1 MVAHCCDFILS
12 PGGRGKGSPG
22 SQGPRPE
29 KQGGG
34 GVVRAWI
41 FQRRSSVHS
50 GQRPPAGAAGQ
61 GRGTG
66 LRGTQCPGHKG
77 AVPAP
82 QGSGRCC
89 LSCEGHCSSVRVHWL
104 GDVTQAH
111 SRGPGRDRGPAA
123 TGTCVGAPRSRSGR
137 PARTLWAP
145 AAPGPEHTQRTP
157 LRRCSRVS
165 GHGVMTHSPGG
176 SAGD

>member
-1 MVAHCCDFILS
+1 MVAHCCDVILS

-66 LRGTQCPGHKG
+66 LCGTQCPGHKG

-111 SRGPGRDRGPAA
+111 SRGPSRDRGPTA
-123 TGTCVGAPRSRSGR
+123 TGTCVGRRGAAVAAR
-137 PARTLWAP
+137 PAPSGPLQPRAP
-145 AAPGPEHTQRTP
+145 NTRSERP
-157 LRRCSRVS
+157 
-165 GHGVMTHSPGG
+165 
-176 SAGD
+176 